1 LKKKQQTFE
10 IVDVLKVEFVEEKL
24 LLLLVF
30 CEVLAI
36 LFDVEDEIELVIE
49 FDFDFVDVWGTV
61 AVALVVPFFVVVV
74 IDFVVVVVDFVVDFV
89 VGLVVAFV
97 VGFVDFVV
105 GFNVVVVVVAN
116 NSQSPSAVNRESAL
130 HFVHRE

>member
-1 LKKKQQTFE
+1 MKKKKKQTFE
-10 IVDVLKVEFVEEKL
+10 IIDGLKIEFVEEKL

-30 CEVLAI
+30 CEVFAI
-36 LFDVEDEIELVIE
+36 LFDVEEEIELVIE
-49 FDFDFVDVWGTV
+49 FDFDFVDVWGTF
-61 AVALVVPFFVVVV
+61 AVPLVVPFFVVVV
-74 IDFVVVVVDFVVDFV
+74 IDFVAVDLVVDFV